1 MIPGW
6 DGSHGVVCAQGLPLR
21 TQQKL
26 ENHHSGTR
34 VRRALES
41 SGLPHTTTVPGRGA
55 SLSRSHRDREAELGQ
70 ATRAADFAPGQG
82 SVY

>member
-6 DGSHGVVCAQGLPLR
+6 DGSHGVVCAHGLRLR
-21 TQQKL
+21 TRQKL

-41 SGLPHTTTVPGRGA
+41 SGLPHMPGRGA